1 MKNKKYPVI
10 PFVQPV
16 LPDVQDLCG
25 EIQEIWDSKLV
36 TNSGPKHVLFENK
49 LCSTLKSPNV
59 SLINNG
65 TTALMIALKACNLP
79 HGSEVITTPFTFPAT
94 PHSIVWNG
102 LNPVFCDI
110 KEDTLCID
118 PSKIESLITKKTSAI
133 LGVHV
138 YGHPCDV
145 LAIEKIARKH
155 NLKVIYDA
163 AHAFLTE
170 INGVGIGSFGDITM
184 FSFHATKIF
193 NSIEGGCLTYND
205 SSFVE
210 KIFRI
215 RDFGIKGYEPIK
227 DVGLNGK
234 LNEIQSA
241 VGLLNLKTLNI
252 EREKR
257 ASVKKIYN
265 TKLLSCEGIKIF
277 KMPKNVQDSFQYY
290 PILVTEKYI
299 ISRDELYSR
308 FEKADIITKK
318 YFYPLCSQ
326 YECYKHLESS
336 SKNNL
341 PVANKIQ
348 DQILCLPI
356 HGNLSQRDL
365 QRICNIILNR

>member
-215 RDFGIKGYEPIK
+215 RNFGIKGYEPIK

>member
-1 MKNKKYPVI
+1 M
-10 PFVQPV
+10 
-16 LPDVQDLCG
+16 
-25 EIQEIWDSKLV
+25 
-36 TNSGPKHVLFENK
+36 
-49 LCSTLKSPNV
+49 
-59 SLINNG
+59 
-65 TTALMIALKACNLP
+65 
-79 HGSEVITTPFTFPAT
+79 
-94 PHSIVWNG
+94 
-102 LNPVFCDI
+102 
-110 KEDTLCID
+110 
-118 PSKIESLITKKTSAI
+118 
-133 LGVHV
+133 
-138 YGHPCDV
+138 
-145 LAIEKIARKH
+145 
-155 NLKVIYDA
+155 
-163 AHAFLTE
+163 
-170 INGVGIGSFGDITM
+170 
-184 FSFHATKIF
+184 
-193 NSIEGGCLTYND
+193 
-205 SSFVE
+205 
-210 KIFRI
+210 
-215 RDFGIKGYEPIK
+215 PIK